1 MQGLHQ
7 VVEHAI
13 KASRRIQINMDG
25 TAEKI
30 EIALEGVQGIFG
42 LGRDDFENLAID
54 IEHTLQA
61 AGKDLALIKV
71 AYLAIDDNE
80 IKRTQDSEPR

>member
-7 VVEHAI
+7 IVEHGI
-13 KASRRIQINMDG
+13 KASRRIQISMDS
-25 TAEKI
+25 TAHRIDLTLHADK
-30 EIALEGVQGIFG
+30 GIFG
-42 LGRDDFENLAID
+42 LGRDDFEDLAVD
-54 IEHTLQA
+54 IEHTLQT

-71 AYLAIDDNE
+71 AYRAIDEDE

>member
-7 VVEHAI
+7 VVENAI
-13 KASRRIQINMDG
+13 KASRRVQINMSG
-25 TAEKI
+25 TARKI
-30 EIALEGVQGIFG
+30 DIALEGTQGIFG
-42 LGRDDFENLAID
+42 LGRDDFEDLAVD

>member
-13 KASRRIQINMDG
+13 KASRRIQINMGG
-25 TAEKI
+25 TARKI
-30 EIALEGVQGIFG
+30 DIALEGTQGIFG
-42 LGRDDFENLAID
+42 LGRDDFEDLAID

-61 AGKDLALIKV
+61 AGKDLSLIKV
-71 AYLAIDDNE
+71 AYLAIDDDE
-80 IKRTQDSEPR
+80 LKRTQDLEPR

>member
-71 AYLAIDDNE
+71 AYHAIDDNE
-80 IKRTQDSEPR
+80 IKRTQDSEAR

>member
-61 AGKDLALIKV
+61 SGKDLALIKA
-71 AYLAIDDNE
+71 AYFIIDEDD
-80 IKRTQDSEPR
+80 IKRTQDSEAR